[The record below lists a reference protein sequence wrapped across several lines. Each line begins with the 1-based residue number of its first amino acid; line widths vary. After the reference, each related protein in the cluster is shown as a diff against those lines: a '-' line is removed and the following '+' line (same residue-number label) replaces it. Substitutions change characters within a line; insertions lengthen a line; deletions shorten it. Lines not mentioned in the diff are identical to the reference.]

1 MGGNGVKRRG
11 AVGAIV
17 VWQDLYVL
25 LKASS
30 PLEVTGFDGVV
41 WRVGVVTLMEACS
54 TWWSI
59 MT

>member
-1 MGGNGVKRRG
+1 MVKIRG
-11 AVGAIV
+11 AVDAILV
-17 VWQDLYVL
+17 QQALSVMP
-25 LKASS
+25 KAPS

-41 WRVGVVTLMEACS
+41 WRVGVVTFMEACS